1 MGFIVH
7 AFIVAVFAFLSCLFH
22 VKVAIVAIARPI
34 AWKQIMRD
42 IELSILTNY
51 LSLGIMQCCSVYSE
65 CSYR

>member
-7 AFIVAVFAFLSCLFH
+7 AVIVAVFAFLSCLFH

-42 IELSILTNY
+42 IELSILTHY
-51 LSLGIMQCCSVYSE
+51 LSLGIM
-65 CSYR
+65 